1 MLPCLSGGPSTF
13 WKFTIWNPGYNQR
26 SSNQTHIAKKGSTS
40 SPTRTTPARSFFLL
54 PAGIRSNP
62 ACPLPPT
69 QTSRSQEAEVA
80 GNLITVL
87 GTLQAERTDPQLS
100 FVWTSESVFE
110 RGSKATASGGL
121 SVVTLDP
128 LPTEHAHQPHP
139 GRTQCFLCSCQP
151 FTYRNSLVCTDPLS
165 LRVKRGE
172 TAAMNLAP
180 FGARPF
186 PWPAAKD
193 RWLGSSLNLSCWPR
207 VCWHTHMPGL
217 KFPYPH

>member
-1 MLPCLSGGPSTF
+1 MF
-13 WKFTIWNPGYNQR
+13 RKFIIWSPGYNQR
-26 SSNQTHIAKKGSTS
+26 SANQPHIAKEGST
-40 SPTRTTPARSFFLL
+40 SFFLL
-54 PAGIRSNP
+54 PAGIRSSP
-62 ACPLPPT
+62 AYPLPPT
-69 QTSRSQEAEVA
+69 QTSRNQEAEVA
-80 GNLITVL
+80 GNLIRVL

-100 FVWTSESVFE
+100 SVWTSESVFE
-110 RGSKATASGGL
+110 RGTKATASGRL

-128 LPTEHAHQPHP
+128 LPTEHVHQPHP
-139 GRTQCFLCSCQP
+139 VLSVFVPALHVPELTCLHRSFI
-151 FTYRNSLVCTDPLS
+151 S

-172 TAAMNLAP
+172 TAAMSLAP

>member
-13 WKFTIWNPGYNQR
+13 RKFTIWSPGYNQR

-100 FVWTSESVFE
+100 LVWTSESVFE
-110 RGSKATASGGL
+110 RGTKATASGGL

-128 LPTEHAHQPHP
+128 FQLSTLTSLIPAGPSAFCVRASPSRTGTHLPAQI
-139 GRTQCFLCSCQP
+139 L
-151 FTYRNSLVCTDPLS
+151 YLS
-165 LRVKRGE
+165 V
-172 TAAMNLAP
+172 
-180 FGARPF
+180 
-186 PWPAAKD
+186 
-193 RWLGSSLNLSCWPR
+193 
-207 VCWHTHMPGL
+207 
-217 KFPYPH
+217 